1 MRPLKTR
8 SLPHQRLLLS
18 FPRKPDKTMHSKII
32 LSFLAGIALGG
43 GGVYLMNRGAE
54 SPAEVK
60 SKIFKMETE
69 LAQKQTE
76 IKQLKEKSTALS
88 VMANG
93 EVSPEQAAE
102 SEKQAAKAKSQMDKQ
117 REMMK
122 KRMEDRMKS
131 KVDEQLVTLKKKLGL
146 TEDQVETVRELL
158 MDKFRKGD
166 FAMKAFGAMG
176 DDEGAASAK
185 DQEKEIMDL
194 MLDPQKQD
202 REMDA
207 KILGL
212 LKSDQQA
219 AYAAHQQEKRA
230 NKVEMAANKE
240 LAKLQGAMS
249 LTAEQKDQIFSTL
262 SQFADQE
269 HDKPI
274 MGMVAMIEKQP
285 QEIERIKKESGEAT
299 ANQLL
304 GLVDELKQR
313 QARRREALQPILSEE
328 QMKVYENLQQSSAFD
343 MSEMMSDMGGMEM
356 MMMGAGAEME
366 MLPTPAEPS
375 DATQSTPAAPPAN

>member
-1 MRPLKTR
+1 MNPKI
-8 SLPHQRLLLS
+8 LLS
-18 FPRKPDKTMHSKII
+18 FV
-32 LSFLAGIALGG
+32 AGLLLGG
-43 GGVYLMNRGAE
+43 GGIFLMNRSGE

-60 SKIFKMETE
+60 SKLAKVEAE

-76 IKQLKEKSTALS
+76 LQLLQKKSPSATVKAGDG
-88 VMANG
+88 VP
-93 EVSPEQAAE
+93 PEQAAE
-102 SEKQAAKAKSQMDKQ
+102 AEKQRAQAQAQMNKQ

-122 KRMEDRMKS
+122 KRMEDRMKT

-146 TEDQVETVRELL
+146 TDEQVETVRELL

-166 FAMKAFGAMG
+166 FAMRAYGAMEE
-176 DDEGAASAK
+176 EGGQTSPK
-185 DQEKEIMDL
+185 DQEKEMMEL

-202 REMDA
+202 RELDE
-207 KILGL
+207 KILGML
-212 LKSDQQA
+212 TPDQQA
-219 AYAAHQQEKRA
+219 AFKAHQQEKRA

-249 LTAEQKDQIFSTL
+249 LTGEQKDQIFSTL

-285 QEIERIKKESGEAT
+285 HEIERLRKEAGDAT
-299 ANQLL
+299 ADQLL

-328 QMKVYENLQQSSAFD
+328 QMKVYENLQQASAFD
-343 MSEMMSDMGGMEM
+343 FSEMMGDMGGMEM
-356 MMMGAGAEME
+356 MIMGAEGEMDL
-366 MLPTPAEPS
+366 LPTPAEPS